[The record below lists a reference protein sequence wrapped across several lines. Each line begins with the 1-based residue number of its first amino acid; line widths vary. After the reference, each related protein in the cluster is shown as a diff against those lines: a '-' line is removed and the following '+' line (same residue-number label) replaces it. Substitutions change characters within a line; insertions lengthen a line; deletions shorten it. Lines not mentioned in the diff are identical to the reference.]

1 MSEQD
6 NRAVVQRGYEAFGR
20 GDIPG
25 LLSLLDER
33 IEWVTP
39 GPPDL
44 PTAGTRRGLQEVAEF
59 FQTLAGLFDVQRFE
73 PRAFVAEGD
82 RVLVVGSETAKV
94 KATAKAIE
102 VEWAHA
108 FTLNEGKVVAFQ
120 EYFDTASVVAELRAA
135 QAHT

>member
-25 LLSLLDER
+25 LLSLLDDQ

-39 GPPDL
+39 GPPEL
-44 PTAGTRRGLQEVAEF
+44 PTAGARRGHSQVAEF
-59 FQTLAGLFDVQRFE
+59 FQTLVSLFEVQRFE
-73 PRAFVAEGD
+73 PRAFVAEAD
-82 RVLVVGSETAKV
+82 RVLVLGSETAKV
-94 KATAKAIE
+94 KTTGKVIE

-108 FTLNEGKVVAFQ
+108 FTLREGKVVAFQ
-120 EYFDTASVVAELRAA
+120 EYFDTAAVVAELRAA